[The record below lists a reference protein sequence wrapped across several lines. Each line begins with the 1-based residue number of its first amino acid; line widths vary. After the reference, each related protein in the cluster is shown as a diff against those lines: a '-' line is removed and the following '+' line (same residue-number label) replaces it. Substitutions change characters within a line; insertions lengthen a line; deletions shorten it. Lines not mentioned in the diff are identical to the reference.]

1 MTQREIRAWTV
12 GMGSERVCVIGLWH
26 LGLVTSACLADLGRT
41 VIGFDSDPE
50 LIEGLCSG
58 RLPLFEPRL
67 EELVAKG
74 IAEERL
80 WFTADPQEALAGARY
95 AIIAHDTTVDERDES
110 DLSQVMAAASLL
122 ARHLEDGSTVVI
134 SSQVPVGTCERI
146 QATIRHAKP
155 SLDFGIAYVP
165 ENLRLGQAIERFMK
179 PDMLVIGSEDPAT
192 VSSVNRLFEGIDA
205 PRVVVGIRTAEMTK
219 HALNAYLATC
229 ISFANEMANL
239 CDEVGADALDVAR
252 ALHLDRRLGPLA
264 PLRPGLG
271 FAGGTLARDL
281 KTLRKLGQRNG
292 RETPLIEGVLRVNEQ
307 QNRVVVRKL
316 SRLYGSLEGLTV
328 GVLGLTYKPG
338 TSTLRR
344 SVALEIIGELTALGA
359 TVKAHDPQANLEEL
373 PDTPGFEFCPDP
385 CAVADGSDALVIV
398 TEWPEFRGLDFA
410 ALKKSMRN
418 PVLVDAQNMLDAK
431 EMTQIGFRYLGVGRG
446 SAAPAGSRGDEA

>member
-1 MTQREIRAWTV
+1 MS
-12 GMGSERVCVIGLWH
+12 MGSERVCVIGLWH

-41 VIGFDSDPE
+41 VIGFDSDPQ
-50 LIEGLCSG
+50 LIEGLRKH
-58 RLPLFEPRL
+58 RLPLFEPGL

-74 IAEERL
+74 IAKERL
-80 WFTADPQEALAGARY
+80 WFTADPQEALAGAKY
-95 AIIAHDTTVDERDES
+95 VIIAHDTAVDERDES
-110 DLSQVMAAASLL
+110 DLSQVMAAASHL
-122 ARHLEDGSTVVI
+122 ARHLEDGSIVVI

-146 QATIRHAKP
+146 QVTIRRGKP
-155 SLDFGIAYVP
+155 SRDFGIACVP
-165 ENLRLGQAIERFMK
+165 ENLRLGQAIERFKNPEMI
-179 PDMLVIGSEDPAT
+179 VIGSDDVAVASAVDELLA
-192 VSSVNRLFEGIDA
+192 GIDG

-219 HALNAYLATC
+219 HALNAFLATC

-239 CDEVGADALDVAR
+239 CDEVDADALDVAR
-252 ALHLDRRLGPLA
+252 ALHLDRRIGPLA

-281 KTLRKLGQRNG
+281 KTLRKLGERNESG
-292 RETPLIEGVLRVNEQ
+292 TPLITAVLRVNEQ
-307 QNRVVVRKL
+307 QSHVVTRKL
-316 SRLYGSLEGLTV
+316 TRVYGSLEGLRV

-359 TVKAHDPQANLEEL
+359 TVKAHDPRANLEEL
-373 PDTPGFEFCPDP
+373 PDIANFEFCPNP

-398 TEWPEFRGLDFA
+398 TEWPEFRDLDFVA
-410 ALKKSMRN
+410 MKKSMRN

-431 EMTQIGFRYLGVGRG
+431 EMTQMGFQYLGVGRG
-446 SAAPAGSRGDEA
+446 STAPVGSRGDEA

>member
-1 MTQREIRAWTV
+1 MD
-12 GMGSERVCVIGLWH
+12 MGSERVCVIGLWH
-26 LGLVTSACLADLGRT
+26 LGLVTAACLADLGRT
-41 VIGFDSDPE
+41 VTGFDSDPQ
-50 LIEGLCSG
+50 LIEGLRSG
-58 RLPLFEPRL
+58 RLPLFEPGL

-74 IAEERL
+74 IRQRRL
-80 WFTADPQEALAGARY
+80 WFTADPQAALAEAEY
-95 AIIAHDTTVDERDES
+95 ALIAHDTTVDEHDES

-122 ARHLEDGSTVVI
+122 AEHLKDGSIVVI

-146 QATIRHAKP
+146 QATIRRGRP

-179 PDMLVIGSEDPAT
+179 PDMVVIGSENSGT
-192 VSSVNRLFEGIDA
+192 VSAVDRLLEGIDA

-219 HALNAYLATC
+219 HALNAFLATC

-252 ALHLDRRLGPLA
+252 ALHHDRRLGPLA

-281 KTLRKLGQRNG
+281 KTLRGLGKRNG
-292 RETPLIEGVLRVNEQ
+292 TKTPLIDGVLRVNEQ

-316 SRLYGSLEGLTV
+316 SQLFRSLEGLTV

-359 TVKAHDPQANLEEL
+359 AVKAHDPRVNLEEL
-373 PDTPGFEFCPDP
+373 PDTPNFQFCPDP
-385 CAVADGSDALVIV
+385 YAVADGSDALVIV
-398 TEWPEFRGLDFA
+398 TEWPEFRDLDYA
-410 ALKKSMRN
+410 ALKERMRN
-418 PVLVDAQNMLDAK
+418 PVLVDAQNMLDAT
-431 EMTQIGFRYLGVGRG
+431 EMTQMGFRYLGVGRG
-446 SAAPAGSRGDEA
+446 SRAPVGSRGDEA

>member
-1 MTQREIRAWTV
+1 
-12 GMGSERVCVIGLWH
+12 MGSERVCVMGLWH

-41 VIGFDSDPE
+41 VIGFDSDPQV
-50 LIEGLCSG
+50 IAGLGSG
-58 RLPLFEPRL
+58 RLPLFEPGL
-67 EELVAKG
+67 EELVEKG

-80 WFTADPQEALAGARY
+80 RFTADPQEALAGAGY

-110 DLSQVMAAASLL
+110 DLSQVMAAAWLL
-122 ARHLEDGSTVVI
+122 AKHLQDGSTVVV

-146 QATIRHAKP
+146 QATICHARP
-155 SLDFGIAYVP
+155 SPDFGIAYVP

-179 PDMLVIGSEDPAT
+179 PDMVVIGSEDSAT
-192 VSSVNRLFEGIDA
+192 VSAVNRLFEGIDA

-239 CDEVGADALDVAR
+239 CDEVGADALDVAK
-252 ALHLDRRLGPLA
+252 ALHLDRRLSPLA

-281 KTLRKLGQRNG
+281 KTLRKLGEQNG
-292 RETPLIEGVLRVNEQ
+292 GGTPLIDGVLRVNEQ

-316 SRLYGSLEGLTV
+316 GRLYGSLEGLTV

-344 SVALEIIGELTALGA
+344 SIALEIIGELTALGA
-359 TVKAHDPQANLEEL
+359 AVKAHDPRANLEEL

-385 CAVADGSDALVIV
+385 YAVAAGSDALVIV
-398 TEWPEFRGLDFA
+398 TEWPEFRDLDFA

-431 EMTQIGFRYLGVGRG
+431 EMAQMGFRYLGVGRG
-446 SAAPAGSRGDEA
+446 SAVPLGSRGDKA

>member
-1 MTQREIRAWTV
+1 V

-26 LGLVTSACLADLGRT
+26 LGLVTSACLADLGQT
-41 VIGFDSDPE
+41 VVGFDSDPQ
-50 LIEGLCSG
+50 LIEGLRNH
-58 RLPLFEPRL
+58 RLPLFEPGL

-80 WFTADPQEALAGARY
+80 WFTTDPQQALAGARY

-110 DLSQVMAAASLL
+110 DLSQVMAAASHL
-122 ARHLEDGSTVVI
+122 ARHLEDGSIVVV

-146 QATIRHAKP
+146 QTTIHRGKP
-155 SLDFGIAYVP
+155 SRDFGLAYVP
-165 ENLRLGQAIERFMK
+165 ENLRLGRAIERFKK
-179 PDMLVIGSEDPAT
+179 PDMIVIGSDDLST
-192 VSSVNRLFEGIDA
+192 VTSINELLEGIDA
-205 PRVVVGIRTAEMTK
+205 PRVEVGIRTAEMTK
-219 HALNAYLATC
+219 HALNAFLATG

-252 ALHLDRRLGPLA
+252 ALHLDQRVGPLA

-281 KTLRKLGQRNG
+281 KTLKKLGKRNG
-292 RETPLIEGVLRVNEQ
+292 SRTPLIEGVLRVNEQ
-307 QNRVVVRKL
+307 QNRVVTRKL
-316 SRLYGSLEGLTV
+316 TGVYGSLKGLRV
-328 GVLGLTYKPG
+328 GVLGLTYKAG

-359 TVKAHDPQANLEEL
+359 AVRAHDPRVNLDEL
-373 PDTPGFEFCPDP
+373 PDIPNFEFCPDP

-398 TEWPEFRGLDFA
+398 TEWPEFRDLDFVAMKA
-410 ALKKSMRN
+410 AMRQ
-418 PVLVDAQNMLDAK
+418 PVLVDAQNMLDAN
-431 EMTQIGFRYLGVGRG
+431 EMTQMGFQYLGVGRG
-446 SAAPAGSRGDEA
+446 GTAPVGSRGDEA

>member
-1 MTQREIRAWTV
+1 
-12 GMGSERVCVIGLWH
+12 MGSERVCVIGLWH

-50 LIEGLCSG
+50 LIAGLGSG
-58 RLPLFEPRL
+58 RLPLFEPGL

-80 WFTADPQEALAGARY
+80 RFTADPQEALTGAAY

-110 DLSQVMAAASLL
+110 DLSQVMATAWLL
-122 ARHLEDGSTVVI
+122 ARHLEDGSIVVI
-134 SSQVPVGTCERI
+134 SSQVSVGTCERI
-146 QATIRHAKP
+146 QATIRHARP

-179 PDMLVIGSEDPAT
+179 PDMLVIGSEEPTT

-205 PRVVVGIRTAEMTK
+205 PRVVVGIRTAEMAK

-292 RETPLIEGVLRVNEQ
+292 TGTPLIEAVLRVNEQ

-359 TVKAHDPQANLEEL
+359 AVKAHDPCANLEEL
-373 PDTPGFEFCPDP
+373 PGILDFEFCPDP
-385 CAVADGSDALVIV
+385 YAVAGGSDALVIV
-398 TEWPEFRGLDFA
+398 TEWPEFRDLDFA

-446 SAAPAGSRGDEA
+446 SAAPVGSKGDKG

>member
-1 MTQREIRAWTV
+1 
-12 GMGSERVCVIGLWH
+12 MGSERVCVIGLWH

-41 VIGFDSDPE
+41 VIGFDSEPQ
-50 LIEGLCSG
+50 LIEGLRSG
-58 RLPLFEPRL
+58 RLPLFEPGL
-67 EELVAKG
+67 GELVGKG

-80 WFTADPQEALAGARY
+80 WFAADPQEALAGARY
-95 AIIAHDTTVDERDES
+95 AIVAYDTTVDERDES

-146 QATIRHAKP
+146 QATIRHARP

-179 PDMLVIGSEDPAT
+179 PDMVVIGSEDAAT
-192 VSSVNRLFEGIDA
+192 VSSVDRLLEGVDA

-292 RETPLIEGVLRVNEQ
+292 GGTPLIEGVLRVNEQ

-316 SRLYGSLEGLTV
+316 SQLYGSLAGLTV

-359 TVKAHDPQANLEEL
+359 AVKAHDPRANLEEL
-373 PDTPGFEFCPDP
+373 PDTPNFEFCPDP
-385 CAVADGSDALVIV
+385 YAVADGSDALVIV

-418 PVLVDAQNMLDAK
+418 PVLVDAQNMLDAN
-431 EMTQIGFRYLGVGRG
+431 EMAQMGFRYLGVGRG
-446 SAAPAGSRGDEA
+446 SIAPVGPRVDEA